1 MTAQLHD
8 LLTEAL
14 ESIKSGGLIHKYSLV
29 WAGRSEAPRIIVC
42 KSADISDDVLRRTIV
57 SSLAGLAA
65 DSQITI
71 EKD

>member
-14 ESIKSGGLIHKYSLV
+14 ESIKSGGLIHRYMV

-42 KSADISDDVLRRTIV
+42 KSADIPDDVLRRTIV

-65 DSQITI
+65 ESQITI